1 MCGFLGEIS
10 LQNKL
15 IEREQFELA
24 LEQINHRGP
33 DSTGIYEDK
42 NVRLGFKRLSI
53 IDLEHG
59 SQPLAYQDG
68 RYHIIFN
75 GEIYNYIELRDRLIK
90 DGYSFQTHSDTEVI
104 VALYAQKGVAAI
116 QQLRG
121 MFGFVIWDK
130 EKQEIIGARDRFGI
144 KPFYYYESDS
154 TVLFASELKSI
165 HHCVQPLQVN
175 KTSLQNY
182 MSFQFVPEPATVFEE
197 VQKLKPGHY
206 FVKKENK
213 GMEIK
218 PYYEIGFK
226 NSSLSLNDHIT
237 NIQKVLEDSVA
248 KHMRSDVPVGAFLSG
263 GIDSTT
269 TVALAKR
276 HNENLKT
283 FTVGFEQHGYSEI
296 EVAKESAR
304 QLEVENIHKYITAE
318 EFLRELPNIIWH
330 MDEPVADPAAI
341 PLYFVAKE
349 ASKHVKVVLSGE
361 GADELFGGYNIYR
374 ESLALKGFDYLP
386 SPITKMLNS
395 VALVLP
401 EGVKGKSYLLR
412 GTTPLA
418 ERYIGNA
425 KIFNEEEKSKILTAY
440 QNGNHFKNIVAPY
453 YERAQSYDTAT
464 KMQFIDLH
472 TWLPGDILTKAD
484 RMTMAHS
491 LELRVPFLD
500 NEVLEVA
507 SQIPTKYKLDQ
518 KTTKY
523 ILRQA
528 ISEWVPASV
537 LDRKKLGFPVPIRV
551 WLRNEWYDWAK
562 ETIHQSQ
569 TDDLLYKDKII
580 ALLDDHAAG
589 KKDNSRKLWVV
600 LCFMIWHAIYVEKT
614 MTPYKK
620 LEKAEDFY
628 PTPEVV
634 TEK

>member
-10 LQNKL
+10 LKNNL

-68 RYHIIFN
+68 RYQIIFN
-75 GEIYNYIELRDRLIK
+75 GEVYNYIELRDHLMK
-90 DGYSFQTHSDTEVI
+90 DGYTFQTHTDTEVI

-116 QQLRG
+116 QELRG

-130 EKQEIIGARDRFGI
+130 EKHELIGARDRFGI

-165 HHCVQPLQVN
+165 HQCVQPLQVN

-213 GMEIK
+213 PMEIK

-226 NSSLSLNDHIT
+226 NSSLTLDEH
-237 NIQKVLEDSVA
+237 IQKIRHVLEDSVA

-304 QLEVENIHKYITAE
+304 QLDVENIHKYITAE

-401 EGVKGKSYLLR
+401 EGVKGRSYLLR

-418 ERYIGNA
+418 DRYIGNA
-425 KIFNEEEKSKILTAY
+425 KIFNEEEKSKILTTY
-440 QNGNHFKNIVAPY
+440 QNTNHFKNIVAPY
-453 YERAQSYDTAT
+453 YERAQHYDTAT

-528 ISEWVPASV
+528 ISEWIPASV

-580 ALLDDHAAG
+580 ALLNEHAAG

-600 LCFMIWHAIYVEKT
+600 LCFMIWHAIYVEKS

-628 PTPEVV
+628 PTPEVIV
-634 TEK
+634 EK